1 MKTLPDLPPAW
12 IERARAASI
21 VEVVGR
27 FFTVKR
33 AGTFFR
39 TLEHDSL
46 VLSPRENRYHWYSK
60 PGGGTQGQESG
71 DPIDFLMRYGAPGG
85 LSFPAAVRHLVH
97 EDFPAWTPPAPT
109 DDEERAEF
117 SDLAERFHRKLTRS
131 GYAWWAGRGVPA
143 AVVDFLGLGE
153 SNFGYTLPIRNPFD
167 GFRTVVNIKHRNRH
181 PASPV
186 RYISETRG
194 SFLYVPAP
202 AVLRHETLVLVG
214 GEIKAVVLGAR
225 GIPTISSACGAAT
238 WMPEW
243 GNLLAGKFIVIA
255 LDPGEEAQ
263 AARIQ
268 ARMVEDCPRSV
279 SMIATLPHPPD
290 DFLLHH
296 GGTVEALRRL
306 LYLDKVRG

>member
-1 MKTLPDLPPAW
+1 MKTLPDLPPDW

-39 TLEHDSL
+39 TVEHDSL

-60 PGGGTQGQESG
+60 TGGGTQGQESG
-71 DPIDFLMRYGAPGG
+71 DPIDFLMRYGAAGG
-85 LSFPAAVRHLVH
+85 MSFPAAVRHLVN

-117 SDLAERFHRKLTRS
+117 SDLAERFHRKLTRR
-131 GYAWWAGRGVPA
+131 GYAWWAGRGVTA

-153 SNFGYTLPIRNPFD
+153 SHFGYTLPIRNPFD
-167 GFRTVVNIKHRNRH
+167 GFRTVVNIKHRNRC
-181 PASPV
+181 PTSPV
-186 RYISETRG
+186 RYLSETKG

-202 AVLRHETLVLVG
+202 AVLRHDTLVFVG
-214 GEIKAVVLGAR
+214 GEIKAIVLGAR
-225 GIPTISSACGAAT
+225 GIPAVSSACGAAT

-255 LDPGEEAQ
+255 LDPGEETQ
-263 AARIQ
+263 AALIQ
-268 ARMVEDCPRSV
+268 ARMDEDCPRSV
-279 SMIATLPHPPD
+279 SMVASLPYPPD

-296 GGTVEALRRL
+296 GGSLAELRRL
-306 LYLDKVRG
+306 LYLDR